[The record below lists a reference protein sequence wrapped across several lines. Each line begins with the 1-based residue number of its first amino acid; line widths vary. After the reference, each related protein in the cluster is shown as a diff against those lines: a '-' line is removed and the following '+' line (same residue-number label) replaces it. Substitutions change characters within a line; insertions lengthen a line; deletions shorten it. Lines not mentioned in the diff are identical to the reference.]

1 MKLIIEKSVY
11 GGAGLA
17 RSEGKVIF
25 VPFTLPGETV
35 EAEITNDRG
44 GYAEAELINVL
55 EPSPERVSP
64 PCSYFGECG
73 GCHYQHATYVQ
84 QLEIKR
90 QILRESLERAHL
102 PTSPEIATLSAATLN
117 YRNRARFH
125 VDRAMSRLCYK
136 KRGSHANLAID
147 ACPIS
152 APLIEQAL
160 QLLNAHGRQW
170 QIGNLFDEAEFFTKA
185 DQSEMLLTL
194 WTRLNAKAAQSALE
208 KLWPA
213 LRSEMPQ
220 LLGAVAFSLE
230 RGNRRPVRVASVG
243 SQSLTYNAAGQSYR
257 VSIASFFQVNRHL
270 IDPLAELVTRDA
282 SGKLAWDLYA
292 GVGLFARQLLSSFDE
307 VVAVESAPSSV
318 QDMRHNLSAQN
329 SRYAASSTLD
339 FLKRAQSPGEQKPD
353 YVIVDPPRAGLGK
366 EVTTLLGKLRPA
378 HITYVSCDPA
388 TLSRDLKSL
397 LDSGYSLRQ
406 LHMVDMFPQTF
417 HLESV
422 AKLSLE

>member
-73 GCHYQHATYVQ
+73 GCHYQRATYVQ

-102 PTSPEIATLSAATLN
+102 PIVPEIATLSAEPLN

-125 VDRAMSRLCYK
+125 VDGAMSKLCYK

-152 APLIEQAL
+152 APLIEKAL

-170 QIGNLFDEAEFFTKA
+170 QIGNLFDEAEFFTNA
-185 DQSEMLLTL
+185 DQNEILLTL
-194 WTRLNAKAAQSALE
+194 WTSLNAKAAQSALE

-213 LRSEMPQ
+213 LHSEMPQ
-220 LLGAVAFSLE
+220 LLGAVAFSVE
-230 RGNRRPVRVASVG
+230 RGNRRPMRLASVG
-243 SQSLTYNAAGQSYR
+243 NQSLTYNAAGQSYR

-270 IDPLAELVTRDA
+270 IDALAELVTGDA

-292 GVGLFARQLLSSFDE
+292 GVGLFARRLLSSFDD

-339 FLKRAQSPGEQKPD
+339 FLKHAQSSGEQKPD